1 MANINRGDVLC
12 IPDPNS
18 DEYPADRLDVIALE
32 SGPNPQVLAPD
43 RSSHGLTKSDL
54 ARGETFQLSDDL
66 FEVHQRTESRMA
78 EQLDAL
84 FQSQSGVDMG
94 SLGRDVIKEIAEQL
108 TDATIDKLVSTTS
121 DLNSA
126 AQEAVKEFLQNNP
139 ELVEKLAHP
148 DAPEL
153 AEIVVQSFLP
163 V

>member
-1 MANINRGDVLC
+1 
-12 IPDPNS
+12 
-18 DEYPADRLDVIALE
+18 
-32 SGPNPQVLAPD
+32 
-43 RSSHGLTKSDL
+43 
-54 ARGETFQLSDDL
+54 
-66 FEVHQRTESRMA
+66 MA

-121 DLNSA
+121 DLSSA